1 VKSQKSP
8 LKSVRNTDK
17 DQKIIKCQ
25 EVDMPVVLIAEDDVD
40 IRNLIAMALKLQKL
54 EVIEA
59 FDGRDALEKTI
70 LHHPD
75 ILLLDINMPHLSG
88 FEVCEK
94 VHAQDE
100 LSHIPVLFVSAKV
113 EQDEILK
120 SRLLG
125 VDTVIEKPFDFVHLV
140 SKIYLLINES
150 GTGR

>member
-1 VKSQKSP
+1 
-8 LKSVRNTDK
+8 
-17 DQKIIKCQ
+17 
-25 EVDMPVVLIAEDDVD
+25 MPVVLIAEDDVD
-40 IRNLIAMALKLQKL
+40 IRNLISMALKLNEL

-70 LHHPD
+70 RHHPD
-75 ILLLDINMPHLSG
+75 ILILDISMPHMSG

-94 VHAQDE
+94 VHAQED
-100 LSHIPVLFVSAKV
+100 LNHIPVIFVSAKV
-113 EQDEILK
+113 EQSELLK

-140 SKIYLLINES
+140 SKILLLINES

>member
-1 VKSQKSP
+1 
-8 LKSVRNTDK
+8 
-17 DQKIIKCQ
+17 
-25 EVDMPVVLIAEDDVD
+25 MPVVLIAEDDVD
-40 IRNLIAMALKLQKL
+40 IRNLISMALKLEEL

-75 ILLLDINMPHLSG
+75 ILILDISMPHLSG

-94 VHAQDE
+94 VHARED
-100 LSHIPVLFVSAKV
+100 LNHIPVIFVSAKV
-113 EQDEILK
+113 DQSEILK

-125 VDTVIEKPFDFVHLV
+125 VDTVIEKPFDFVQLV
-140 SKIYLLINES
+140 SKILLLIHES